1 MSRFQLFPY
10 DLQAEHYALL
20 DSLLDQ
26 YMKGES
32 VATRSE
38 RNRRQQDALATLK
51 ALLTE
56 WVRGLRYQGGGFPAT
71 YMAGGTSHLV
81 DVLPYGS
88 YLLGV
93 SSGDSDI
100 DVVTVFPSDI
110 TKEQVMRLFPNVL
123 RQRQD
128 VTYCNVID
136 RATVPIIRFILMG
149 VEFDMSIC
157 ILNNITVVGTDYLY
171 LDMQNMQP
179 KSVLA
184 INGYR
189 TNLHLKR
196 LLVEAHVLEP
206 FQKLVLILKLWCKR
220 NNIYGNK
227 FGYFGGI
234 NCSILVAAL
243 LIYTDVSNTQFANP
257 EKVPISLWLYNFFGY
272 YAGLDWGKTTIQLPD
287 QVRFADTTP
296 HEIVALSWPRNLK
309 ADGPMRLITAVEP
322 YINSTGRVTST
333 TLNVIVSK
341 FSQGA
346 ASLNRLAHALT
357 ATLNGGIQRFR
368 ALLNV
373 TLLGDLLGDKERE
386 FFENREELEEDTCTR
401 FCAIQIRNH
410 HDSNDKA
417 EAVERFSDYIE
428 ASIPHFQ
435 KRILKRPE
443 FPTDQDLQVISVC
456 TLPKW
461 YKTSQ
466 LKQNPT
472 PPPNYSL
479 VPPDDGYRTLFLRLV
494 VRNTQRTLAAEKI
507 IALGRELQDRAEKH
521 HKQKSVHSQD
531 TDLSLKCFLIQRKTV
546 SELLKWSPPGSG
558 TRKVKS

>member
-1 MSRFQLFPY
+1 MSQFQLFPY

-32 VATRSE
+32 VAIRSE

-51 ALLTE
+51 VLLTE
-56 WVRGLRYQGGGFPAT
+56 WVRGLRCQGGGHPST
-71 YMAGGTSHLV
+71 YVAGGTGHLV

-110 TKEQVMRLFPNVL
+110 TKEQVLHLFPSVL
-123 RQRQD
+123 RQRRD
-128 VTYCNVID
+128 VTYCNTID

-157 ILNNITVVGTDYLY
+157 ILNDATVAGTDYLY

-206 FQKLVLILKLWCKR
+206 FQKLVLILKIWCKK

-227 FGYFGGI
+227 FGYLGGI
-234 NCSILVAAL
+234 NCGILVAAL
-243 LIYTDVSNTQFANP
+243 LIYTDVSGTQFANP

-272 YAGLDWGKTTIQLPD
+272 YAGLDWGKTTIQLPN

-322 YINSTGRVTST
+322 YINSSGRVTTT
-333 TLNVIVSK
+333 TLNVITTK

-346 ASLNRLAHALT
+346 TSLNRLAHALT
-357 ATLNGGIQRFR
+357 ATLNGGLARFR
-368 ALLNV
+368 PLLSV
-373 TLLGDLLGDKERE
+373 TLLNDLLSDKQRE
-386 FFENREELEEDTCTR
+386 FFGYREESEEDTCTR
-401 FCAIQIRNH
+401 FCAIQIVNL
-410 HDSNDKA
+410 HDTADET
-417 EAVERFSDYIE
+417 EAMERFKDYIE
-428 ASIPHFQ
+428 ASIPRFQ
-435 KRILKRPE
+435 KRIMERPDS
-443 FPTDQDLQVISVC
+443 PTDQDLQVISVC

-461 YKTSQ
+461 YDTPKLQ
-466 LKQNPT
+466 ENPS
-472 PPPNYSL
+472 PPPNYNIL
-479 VPPDDGYRTLFLRLV
+479 PPDDCSRTLFLRLV
-494 VRNTQRTLAAEKI
+494 LRNSQRALAAKKI
-507 IALGRELQDRAEKH
+507 IDLGDELQKDASKH
-521 HKQKSVHSQD
+521 HKRENVHSQRMIS
-531 TDLSLKCFLIQRKTV
+531 SLTCFLIQRRTI
-546 SELLKWSPPGSG
+546 SELLKWTTPNPEA
-558 TRKVKS
+558 RRVKP